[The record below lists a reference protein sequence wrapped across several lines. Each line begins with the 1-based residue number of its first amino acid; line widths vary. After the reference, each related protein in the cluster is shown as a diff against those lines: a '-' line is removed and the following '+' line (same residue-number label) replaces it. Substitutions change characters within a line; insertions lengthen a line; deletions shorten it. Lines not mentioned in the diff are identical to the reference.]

1 MPARTG
7 SVHVRTLGVPS
18 TFIRQLG
25 QSPDMHNSPRGRWYL
40 KLRLKMRC
48 PAAYNAEAMVSPGL
62 AETFRP
68 SNVNVSVPS

>member
-25 QSPDMHNSPRGRWYL
+25 QSPDPHNSPRGR
-40 KLRLKMRC
+40 
-48 PAAYNAEAMVSPGL
+48 
-62 AETFRP
+62 
-68 SNVNVSVPS
+68 